1 MSRKDKKR
9 KKKKVLDE
17 EINYVLENSILGEE
31 QSFIQD
37 MEESI
42 IDKEESNLIMRDEI
56 NKGPLCDDQS
66 TFCTSAI

>member
-31 QSFIQD
+31 
-37 MEESI
+37 
-42 IDKEESNLIMRDEI
+42 
-56 NKGPLCDDQS
+56 
-66 TFCTSAI
+66 